1 MNLNRRLLV
10 LTLAGTLSLG
20 LLSAC
25 GGGNTPAPETTPS
38 AIPSPQATAA
48 PTASPDLPE
57 EGLDYPFSDVDASSW
72 YGPAVYW
79 ARANG
84 IVTGTSDTTFTPDRP
99 VTRQEMAAILHRYAE
114 FAGYDVSASADLS
127 GYTDAG
133 DIAGYAQTAMAWA
146 NGVGLVTGTSDTTLS
161 PTGSAV
167 RGQVATILMRF
178 LEHVAV

>member
-1 MNLNRRLLV
+1 MP
-10 LTLAGTLSLG
+10 G
-20 LLSAC
+20 
-25 GGGNTPAPETTPS
+25 
-38 AIPSPQATAA
+38 
-48 PTASPDLPE
+48 
-57 EGLDYPFSDVDASSW
+57 SW

-133 DIAGYAQTAMAWA
+133 DIAGYAQTAM
-146 NGVGLVTGTSDTTLS
+146 VGPTAPGLS
-161 PTGSAV
+161 PAPPTPP
-167 RGQVATILMRF
+167 
-178 LEHVAV
+178 